1 MLFCTLGFFNI
12 KILSNM
18 EIALKNQLIKAV
30 KLANA
35 GDWDASH
42 RIVQD

>member
-1 MLFCTLGFFNI
+1 
-12 KILSNM
+12 M